1 MDFVKLFVERNRVV
15 VEGVGVVIVVVV
27 LFEKFFDRFSG
38 NIVCVIF
45 GGNIDINKLIYV
57 YECSLFIIFIS
68 KNRL

>member
-45 GGNIDINKLIYV
+45 GGNIDINKLM
-57 YECSLFIIFIS
+57 
-68 KNRL
+68 